1 MRLGRPVRAQ
11 PMAVE
16 TPSQRRLC
24 LESTRAGHTVKL
36 QATSAKRGD
45 DMVAHTKR
53 RPDGTILRIEELPA
67 GKNRLATLSMG
78 PGAKDFA
85 SIAQSLLS
93 NAQSD
98 AGDACSAY
106 PKPGDAQR
114 FSRGAKQAAPAPAP
128 GIDPE
133 AEESAQALNDALV
146 KFGRGAE
153 WTNAYEAVALPDA
166 LSGIRQEIQAAFGR
180 DVRPVAPT
188 AAKFD
193 IFNGAYIPSQP
204 KTLCVY
210 VARKP
215 GFDQVA
221 AHALWH
227 YIKRSRPDLIDLY
240 RTARCIAPRTCL
252 VEAISRTSCCR
263 PAIVKVAFDPK

>member
-1 MRLGRPVRAQ
+1 MRLGHPVRAQ

-16 TPSQRRLC
+16 TPSQRWLC
-24 LESTRAGHTVKL
+24 LERTRAGHTVKL

-53 RPDGTILRIEELPA
+53 RPDGTILYIEELPA
-67 GKNRLATLSMG
+67 GKNRLAMLSMG

-128 GIDPE
+128 GTDPE

-146 KFGRGAE
+146 QFGLGADGRMPMKRLPCLTLFLESGKKFK
-153 WTNAYEAVALPDA
+153 LPSGETFDQLRQPQPSSTSSTA
-166 LSGIRQEIQAAFGR
+166 PTSRASRKRSASTSPANPASTKSPHTHSGITSSEA
-180 DVRPVAPT
+180 DPT
-188 AAKFD
+188 
-193 IFNGAYIPSQP
+193 
-204 KTLCVY
+204 
-210 VARKP
+210 
-215 GFDQVA
+215 
-221 AHALWH
+221 
-227 YIKRSRPDLIDLY
+227 
-240 RTARCIAPRTCL
+240 
-252 VEAISRTSCCR
+252 
-263 PAIVKVAFDPK
+263 